1 MFAGVSCL
9 LSLCACCDRGEEDC
23 FPGSL
28 VLGNVS
34 NCEVWSWAVLWS
46 RSVEKSEVFFYI
58 CKKLAFLFSCFMNI
72 KMMVL

>member
-9 LSLCACCDRGEEDC
+9 LSLGACCDQGEEHC

-34 NCEVWSWAVLWS
+34 DCEVWSRAVSWS
-46 RSVEKSEVFFYI
+46 RSVEKSEVFFYVY
-58 CKKLAFLFSCFMNI
+58 KKLAFLFSCFTNI
-72 KMMVL
+72 